1 MVFFHLNTPCSK
13 TDVMKNLTIAFLAAA
28 SLFTVSACKKKG
40 GGDAGEAMAKMEEF
54 SNEMCKCKDKACAEK
69 VQEGMTKWSTDM
81 AAKAG
86 DKKDP
91 PKMDEAAAKKMTE
104 VGQKYAECM
113 GKAMTPAMD
122 GSAAMGSGSDPATG
136 SAAAADPAAAGG
148 AAAAGDLPAECGEYK
163 AAIEALAKCDKLPQ
177 QTRDA
182 LKQSYE
188 QTSTAWASVPAEG
201 KAALATACKSA
212 ADAVKQS
219 AAACN

>member
-1 MVFFHLNTPCSK
+1 
-13 TDVMKNLTIAFLAAA
+13 MKNLTIAFLAAA

-40 GGDAGEAMAKMEEF
+40 GGGAGEAMAKMGEF
-54 SNEMCKCKDKACAEK
+54 ADDMCKCKDKACADK

-81 AAKAG
+81 AAKGG
-86 DKKDP
+86 DKASAEKP
-91 PKMDEAAAKKMTE
+91 SEADMKKMTE

-113 GKAMTPAMD
+113 TKAMTPAEPA
-122 GSAAMGSGSDPATG
+122 GGSGAGP
-136 SAAAADPAAAGG
+136 AAAADPAAAGG
-148 AAAAGDLPAECGEYK
+148 PAAGDLPAECGEYK

-188 QTSTAWASVPAEG
+188 QTSTAWAAVPAEG
-201 KAALATACKSA
+201 KAALATACKAA

>member
-1 MVFFHLNTPCSK
+1 
-13 TDVMKNLTIAFLAAA
+13 MKNLTIAFLAAA

-54 SNEMCKCKDKACAEK
+54 SNDMCKCKDKGCADK

-91 PKMDEAAAKKMTE
+91 PKTDEATAKKMGE
-104 VGQKYAECM
+104 IGQKYAECM
-113 GKAMTPAMD
+113 TKAMTPAMD
-122 GSAAMGSGSDPATG
+122 GAAAGSGSDPATG

-219 AAACN
+219 ATACN